1 MLIYLGENNI
11 TRIKFK
17 RNKFLVKHDRI
28 ENRMLI
34 VKKKNRTL
42 CNQSRA
48 LFFQIYDIV
57 ALLYISFG
65 AASLKSYE
73 KYVKLVVSY

>member
-34 VKKKNRTL
+34 VKKKTGHSVINREHFFFRFMTL
-42 CNQSRA
+42 
-48 LFFQIYDIV
+48 
-57 ALLYISFG
+57 LLCFIS
-65 AASLKSYE
+65 
-73 KYVKLVVSY
+73 VLVRRH